1 MSSAEGIRSHKDLK
15 VWQRGIDL
23 AEAIYKRTAGL
34 PSEEQYGLTSQLRRA
49 AASVPANI
57 AEGNA
62 RDSTKDYLRFLSMA
76 VGSLAKVETFLALVE
91 RLRYSS
97 SSSLR
102 ELDALIEEERRMLR
116 ALQKS
121 LRAKLN

>member
-1 MSSAEGIRSHKDLK
+1 MSSAEDIRSHKDLK

-23 AEAIYKRTAGL
+23 AEAIYKLTAGL
-34 PSEEQYGLTSQLRRA
+34 PSEEKYGLTSQLRRA

-76 VGSLAKVETFLALVE
+76 VGSLAEVETFLALVE